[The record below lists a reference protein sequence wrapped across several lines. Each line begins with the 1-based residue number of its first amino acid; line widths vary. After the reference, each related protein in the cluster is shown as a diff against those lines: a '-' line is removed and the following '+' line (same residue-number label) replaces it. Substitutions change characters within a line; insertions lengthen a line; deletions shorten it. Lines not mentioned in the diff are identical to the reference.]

1 LLNVFIIAASAM
13 YQTKSNRVA
22 AVNDWSLS
30 GHPVR
35 AVAWLTDKYIG
46 IVTIR

>member
-1 LLNVFIIAASAM
+1 LLNVLIIAASAM

-22 AVNDWSLS
+22 AVNDWSLN
-30 GHPVR
+30 GQELR
-35 AVAWLTDKYIG
+35 AVACLTDKHIG